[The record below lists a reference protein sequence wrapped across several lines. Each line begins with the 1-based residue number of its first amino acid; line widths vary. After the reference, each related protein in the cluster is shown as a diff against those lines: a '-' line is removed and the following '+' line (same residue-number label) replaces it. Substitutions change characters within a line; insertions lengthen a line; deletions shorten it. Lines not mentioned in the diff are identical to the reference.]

1 MGRARNGTNSTV
13 VDFALSTFAAR
24 DSTNLNMLAKCQTQ
38 RVLSTHEKF
47 SFVNLCLDETVVCE
61 DAILA
66 SWTVLSTRYFQ
77 RGGGRGHQL
86 LI

>member
-61 DAILA
+61 DATLA
-66 SWTVLSTRYFQ
+66 SLYFTLQALDSHAARY
-77 RGGGRGHQL
+77 L
-86 LI
+86 L